1 MKIGI
6 GNDHAGTTL
15 KLEICKHL
23 DEIGVEYVDFGVA
36 PGEAIDYPVAAERVC
51 RQVVNGNVD
60 RAILICGTGIGISIA
75 ANKIKGIRPCA
86 CSDSFSAKYTR
97 LHNDANALCLG
108 GRVVGS
114 GLACELVDLF
124 LNTEFEGGRHQR
136 RVDLITK
143 LEQEGS

>member
-60 RAILICGTGIGISIA
+60 RAILICEPA
-75 ANKIKGIRPCA
+75 
-86 CSDSFSAKYTR
+86 
-97 LHNDANALCLG
+97 
-108 GRVVGS
+108 
-114 GLACELVDLF
+114 
-124 LNTEFEGGRHQR
+124 
-136 RVDLITK
+136 
-143 LEQEGS
+143 